1 MTSEL
6 ARRIAITIGALL
18 IFRLGSH
25 IPIAGI
31 SSRVQSEL
39 LSSAAVVRI
48 SIFALSIIPYIS
60 AAILLQL
67 VAVVWGRVSAL
78 ERSGEAGRRKIARV
92 TLILTLLIAGFQ
104 AFGVASALQGISG
117 IVAEPGTWFLL
128 SATTTMVGGV
138 FFLVWL
144 SELITRYGIGNG
156 LALILFVG
164 IIVSLPGDLANTLEL
179 VRQGAISG
187 GLLLLLAVLGVAL
200 VAFMVLIEGARR
212 NVPVRYAA
220 RQAGKRMLAPRSSVL
235 PLKLNSAGVLIP
247 STIVPWI
254 LYLPLALGTFLF
266 GQTPWLVAA
275 YDHIQFAQPV
285 HMILGS
291 VAVFV
296 LVFIYTAYVID
307 PQRSAETL
315 HQQGGVIPDVAPGEP
330 TADYLDRV
338 VTLTTVIGAVYLV
351 AILLIPEV
359 LVAYGQLP
367 YLFGGGSALIVV
379 CTILDIEKQVRGY
392 SLTKPGGE

>member
-31 SSRVQSEL
+31 SPRVQAEL
-39 LSSAAVVRI
+39 LSSAAIARI
-48 SIFALSIIPYIS
+48 SIFALSIIPYVS

-92 TLILTLLIAGFQ
+92 TLILTLLIAVFQ
-104 AFGVASALQGISG
+104 SFGIASTLQEISG
-117 IVAEPGTWFLL
+117 IVAEPGIWFLL
-128 SATTTMVGGV
+128 STTATLVGGV

-164 IIVSLPGDLANTLEL
+164 IIVSLPGDVANTLEL
-179 VRQGAISG
+179 VRQGVISG
-187 GLLLLLAVLGVAL
+187 GLVLFLAVFGVAL
-200 VAFMVLIEGARR
+200 VAFIVLIEGARR

-220 RQAGKRMLAPRSSVL
+220 RQVGKRLLAPRSSL
-235 PLKLNSAGVLIP
+235 LSIKLNSAGVLIP
-247 STIVPWI
+247 STLVPWI
-254 LYLPLALGTFLF
+254 FYLPLALGTFLF
-266 GQTPWLVAA
+266 GQTPWLAAA
-275 YDHIQFAQPV
+275 YEHVQFARPV

-296 LVFIYTAYVID
+296 LIFIYTAYVLD
-307 PQRSAETL
+307 PDRAAETL
-315 HQQGGVIPDVAPGEP
+315 RQQGGAIADVAPGEP

-351 AILLIPEV
+351 TVLLIPEA

>member
-6 ARRIAITIGALL
+6 LRRIAITIGALL

-31 SSRVQSEL
+31 SSRAQAEL
-39 LSSAAVVRI
+39 LSSAAMVRI
-48 SIFALSIIPYIS
+48 SIFALSIIPYVS
-60 AAILLQL
+60 AAIMLQL

-104 AFGVASALQGISG
+104 AFGVASALQEISG
-117 IVAEPGTWFLL
+117 IVAEPGTWFVL
-128 SATTTMVGGV
+128 SATATMVGGV

-144 SELITRYGIGNG
+144 SELITRHGIGNG
-156 LALILFVG
+156 LALILFIG
-164 IIVSLPGDLANTLEL
+164 IVVSLPGDVANTLEL
-179 VRQGAISG
+179 VRQGAIAD
-187 GLLLLLAVLGVAL
+187 GLVLFLAVFGVAL
-200 VAFMVLIEGARR
+200 VAFIVLVERARR

-220 RQAGKRMLAPRSSVL
+220 RQVGKRLLAPRLSIL
-235 PLKLNSAGVLIP
+235 PIKLNSAGVLIP
-247 STIVPWI
+247 STVVPWI
-254 LYLPLALGTFLF
+254 FYLPLALGTFLF
-266 GQTPWLVAA
+266 GQTPWLATA
-275 YDHIQFAQPV
+275 FEHMQFTRPA

-291 VAVFV
+291 IAVFV
-296 LVFIYTAYVID
+296 LVFIYTAYVVD
-307 PQRSAETL
+307 PERSAETL
-315 HQQGGVIPDVAPGEP
+315 HQQGGAIPDVAPGEP

-351 AILLIPEV
+351 AVLLIPEV

>member
-31 SSRVQSEL
+31 SSRVQAEL
-39 LSSAAVVRI
+39 LSSAAMVRI

-67 VAVVWGRVSAL
+67 VAVAWGRVSAL

-104 AFGVASALQGISG
+104 AFGVASALQEISG

-187 GLLLLLAVLGVAL
+187 GLVLLLAVLGVAL

-220 RQAGKRMLAPRSSVL
+220 RQVGKRLLAPRSSVL
-235 PLKLNSAGVLIP
+235 PLKLNSAGILIP

-266 GQTPWLVAA
+266 GQTPWLATA
-275 YDHIQFAQPV
+275 FEHIQFARPV

-296 LVFIYTAYVID
+296 LVFIYTAYVVD

>member
-31 SSRVQSEL
+31 SSRVQAEL
-39 LSSAAVVRI
+39 LSSAAMVRI

-67 VAVVWGRVSAL
+67 VAVAWGRVSAL

-104 AFGVASALQGISG
+104 AFGVASALQEISG

-187 GLLLLLAVLGVAL
+187 GLVLLLAVLGVAL

-220 RQAGKRMLAPRSSVL
+220 RQVGKRLLAPRSSVL

-266 GQTPWLVAA
+266 GQTPWLATA
-275 YDHIQFAQPV
+275 FEHIQFARPV

-296 LVFIYTAYVID
+296 LVFIYTAYVVD

-330 TADYLDRV
+330 TADYLDRL

>member
-31 SSRVQSEL
+31 SSRVQAEL
-39 LSSAAVVRI
+39 LSSAAMVRI

-67 VAVVWGRVSAL
+67 VAVAWGRVSAL

-104 AFGVASALQGISG
+104 AFGVASALQEISG

-187 GLLLLLAVLGVAL
+187 GLVLLLAVLGVAL

-220 RQAGKRMLAPRSSVL
+220 RQVGKRLLAPRSSVL

-266 GQTPWLVAA
+266 GQTPWLATA
-275 YDHIQFAQPV
+275 FEHIQFARPV

-296 LVFIYTAYVID
+296 LVFIYTAYVVD